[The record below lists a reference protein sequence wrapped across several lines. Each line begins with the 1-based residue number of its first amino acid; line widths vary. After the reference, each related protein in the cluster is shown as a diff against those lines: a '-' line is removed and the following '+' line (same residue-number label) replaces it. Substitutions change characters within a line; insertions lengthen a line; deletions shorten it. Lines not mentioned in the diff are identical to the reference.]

1 MQQSIAELGLPLEK
15 KEILWRIRLEEYQ
28 NYCNIELQVYLLL
41 TKLSAVSFSRASNR
55 ELNSQGRYQLVII
68 HIFLLVFREWL
79 DVFTISYNTT
89 AHFQHNHQGLH
100 SQTTEIF
107 LQKIAEK
114 CTKFETHMQMFC
126 PLNLLFCLFLVTCC
140 GLFEVPCDSKNYV
153 QS

>member
-1 MQQSIAELGLPLEK
+1 M
-15 KEILWRIRLEEYQ
+15 
-28 NYCNIELQVYLLL
+28 YLLL

-55 ELNSQGRYQLVII
+55 ELSSQGRYQLIII

-153 QS
+153 LS